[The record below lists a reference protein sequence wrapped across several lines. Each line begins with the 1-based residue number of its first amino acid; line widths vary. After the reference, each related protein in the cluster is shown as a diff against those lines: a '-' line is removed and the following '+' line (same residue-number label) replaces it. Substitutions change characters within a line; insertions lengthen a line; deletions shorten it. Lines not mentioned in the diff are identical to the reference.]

1 MKIMRRIGVLL
12 CLCMVLLFTGCGAK
26 NTSEGKLAVYTSVY
40 PVYDFAVKIAGE
52 YANVVSLVPAG
63 VEAHDFELG
72 TKDMA
77 MLSEADVFIYCGAGM
92 EHWVDKTLET
102 IQSDGLIAV
111 EASKGVTLL
120 SAEEQTD
127 PHVWLAPKNAIVM
140 MENIKNALVEADA
153 AHKADYEANFEKYK
167 AQLEALHKEYEDALG
182 AVAKKEIIVAHA
194 SFGYLCDAYGLHQTG
209 IEGLMADSEPD
220 PATMKNIIDFIKQ
233 QGITTVFAGASEST
247 KVVDTIADETGA
259 SLDVLDPI
267 EGISVERQEAGED
280 YFSIMKKN
288 LEALKKA
295 LQ

>member
-1 MKIMRRIGVLL
+1 M
-12 CLCMVLLFTGCGAK
+12 
-26 NTSEGKLAVYTSVY
+26 
-40 PVYDFAVKIAGE
+40 
-52 YANVVSLVPAG
+52 
-63 VEAHDFELG
+63 
-72 TKDMA
+72 
-77 MLSEADVFIYCGAGM
+77 
-92 EHWVDKTLET
+92 
-102 IQSDGLIAV
+102 
-111 EASKGVTLL
+111 
-120 SAEEQTD
+120 
-127 PHVWLAPKNAIVM
+127 
-140 MENIKNALVEADA
+140 
-153 AHKADYEANFEKYK
+153 
-167 AQLEALHKEYEDALG
+167 G